1 MNSLASKLRRKLRAL
16 KGALAIRPSFYS
28 PLVNVTDV
36 IQRGD
41 TFWHP
46 DPQDLGIDFHA
57 HEQAALLAACAPF
70 LTQYSY
76 PVKGVADAKL
86 DTFYDGNSQ
95 FSHLDA
101 RMLFALMQLWRPARI
116 IEVGSGYSTLLM
128 EDVNRRLLGGTT
140 QITSIEPYPRPFM
153 QLLGKRGITLIEQ
166 KLQDVSFDHFTGLQ
180 AGDVLF
186 IDSSHVVKT
195 GSDVNALVFDVLPR
209 LSAGVRIHFHD
220 IFLPHEYPKSWVCE
234 GRSWNEQYLVRALLQ
249 FGANH
254 FRVLFSSA
262 YASTCLPHAVTEAV
276 GSTLLTG
283 GSIWIEKLSPPR

>member
-1 MNSLASKLRRKLRAL
+1 VNSLAVKLRRKLRAL
-16 KGALAIRPSFYS
+16 QGALAARPSFYS
-28 PLVNVTDV
+28 PTVDV
-36 IQRGD
+36 VDVLGRGD

-46 DPQDLGIDFHA
+46 EPRNLGIDFDA
-57 HEQAALLAACAPF
+57 HKQTELLAACAPF
-70 LTQYSY
+70 LARYNY
-76 PVKGVADAKL
+76 PAKGAADATL
-86 DTFYDGNSQ
+86 DEFYDGNSQ
-95 FSHLDA
+95 FGHLDA

-128 EDVNRRLLGGTT
+128 EDVNRRLLGGTI

-153 QLLGKRGITLIEQ
+153 QRMGKRGITLIEQ
-166 KLQDVSFDHFTGLQ
+166 RAQEVPLARFTELR
-180 AGDVLF
+180 AGDILF

-195 GSDVNALVFDVLPR
+195 GSDVNALVFDILPC

-220 IFLPHEYPKSWVCE
+220 IFLPHEYPESWILQ

-262 YASTCLPHAVTEAV
+262 YAATCLSHAVTGAL
-276 GSTLLTG
+276 GSALQTG
-283 GSIWIEKLSPPR
+283 GSLWIEKLSSPQ